1 MKYHYPRYVVV
12 AAVTCV
18 FASCTVPVSHRSY
31 TLNQNYATANL
42 SNRKMVIVMPTD
54 AGILIN
60 NKRDVT
66 DDFGGANATPESR
79 IRKYYF
85 PEFVNAFKSLVSSDS
100 VASLA
105 EVRPDLTLDSLGAQD
120 TALKT
125 DTDTLPVAYRIPSKS
140 RMQALGLDGSVA
152 VIVEHI
158 EFERNAFSIEYY
170 WDEKTRK
177 LANLQADVRVLIW
190 DCRSETPVFYGTL
203 TSTIDFQ
210 FGLQRKHWDE
220 SAASIAKKIVA
231 AAKCL

>member
-1 MKYHYPRYVVV
+1 MKCHHSCFTAF
-12 AAVTCV
+12 AAVSCV
-18 FASCTVPVSHRSY
+18 FVFCTVPLPHRSY
-31 TLNQNYATANL
+31 TLNRSYATANL
-42 SNRKMVIVMPTD
+42 SNRKLVIVMPND

-66 DDFGGANATPESR
+66 NDFGGANATPESR

-85 PEFVNAFKSLVSSDS
+85 PEFVKTFKSLVSSDS
-100 VASLA
+100 AVSLA
-105 EVRPDLTLDSLGAQD
+105 EVRPDLTEDSLGAQD

-140 RMQALGLDGSVA
+140 RMQALGLEGSVA
-152 VIVEHI
+152 VIVERI
-158 EFERNAFSIEYY
+158 EFKRNAFYIEYY

-177 LANLQADVRVLIW
+177 SANLQADARVLIW
-190 DCRSETPVFYGTL
+190 DCKSETPVFYGTL

-220 SAASIAKKIVA
+220 SAADIAKKIIV